1 MNQGLDSTSSRKRGQ
16 GNSDSVKADL
26 EFWLSMQWISYHYV
40 YPYICK
46 MVPYQHEQ
54 HPWEDME
61 TLSSVPG
68 SLFKK
73 DANLWP
79 TGYRFL

>member
-1 MNQGLDSTSSRKRGQ
+1 
-16 GNSDSVKADL
+16 
-26 EFWLSMQWISYHYV
+26 
-40 YPYICK
+40 